1 MRAWRQAVGVALVA
15 AVFAS
20 GAHAGTGGASTA
32 TPTDELTVGALL
44 DLKSGWTTLGHASRV
59 TLRLAVADANARLA
73 RRGSGMR
80 VRLKVID
87 VHGDPQATV
96 RALRRLA
103 AAGVRVVIGPQASA
117 EVGAVRAAAGAL
129 GVVLISQGS
138 TAHSLAV
145 RGDNVFRFVPDDL
158 REGEALVALL
168 RRDGVDAIVP
178 VWRNDAGNAGLADSV
193 RKRFRRLGGS
203 VADGVRYGTG
213 VSDFT
218 PTLDRV
224 RTQVGS
230 LRAGGA
236 SRVAV
241 YLAAFD
247 EVVDLFETATRDA
260 FFGSLPWYGSDGV
273 ALSPRLVGSQAA
285 ASFAAGVGYP
295 NPILGLGD
303 AAARRSRNLV
313 RRIEARLGRTPDA
326 FALTAYDGLQIAV
339 DASTR
344 AGVVGDPARLRRAVA
359 AVADGHRGA
368 TGKLL
373 LNAAGDRAFGSYD
386 FWSICAGGNSAEW
399 RRTASY
405 LATAPNRGRIVTRQG
420 C

>member
-1 MRAWRQAVGVALVA
+1 M
-15 AVFAS
+15 FAS

-44 DLKSGWTTLGHASRV
+44 DLKSGWTTLGRASRV

-73 RRGSGMR
+73 RRGSGTR

-117 EVGAVRAAAGAL
+117 EVRAVRAAAGAL

-193 RKRFRRLGGS
+193 LKRFRRLGGS

-218 PTLDRV
+218 PTIDRV

-260 FFGSLPWYGSDGV
+260 FFGCSRGTEATASRSV
-273 ALSPRLVGSQAA
+273 RVLS
-285 ASFAAGVGYP
+285 
-295 NPILGLGD
+295 
-303 AAARRSRNLV
+303 ARR
-313 RRIEARLGRTPDA
+313 RRPP
-326 FALTAYDGLQIAV
+326 
-339 DASTR
+339 S
-344 AGVVGDPARLRRAVA
+344 RRALA
-359 AVADGHRGA
+359 IRTRYSASATRPPADRESWWGA
-368 TGKLL
+368 
-373 LNAAGDRAFGSYD
+373 S
-386 FWSICAGGNSAEW
+386 
-399 RRTASY
+399 RRDSGERPTRSRSPP
-405 LATAPNRGRIVTRQG
+405 TTVSRSQSTQAPGRELSVTRHG
-420 C
+420 SGEPSRP